1 MVTLAELS
9 ELAIRKA
16 IDSLTRLDGEV
27 AREVFTIDQE
37 VYGLQL
43 EIEHTCVDLIALHA
57 PVARDLRTITTS
69 LKITTDL
76 DRIGRYAKDVG
87 ELTLQFSP
95 SARGAE
101 SELAR
106 IREMADRTIQMVDTA
121 IDAFVKHD
129 AESVR
134 NIMQVDDD
142 VDRMHD
148 ENFNDLVKRMA
159 EGSLKIETGAR
170 YILVNRYLERIADHA
185 VNIGMRVVYMV
196 TGDWLPRERAAD
208 RAKRIPKWQGREHVS
223 IDLGFLPRPCRSGS
237 CTSGPVLRRMRQ
249 TPEESCE
256 SDFDLWKLDRDSQ
269 EETHQAE
276 FAPK

>member
-1 MVTLAELS
+1 MPQAAERKALATGLQKLNENMLTLAELS
-9 ELAIRKA
+9 ELAVRKA
-16 IDSLTRLDGEV
+16 VDGLTRFDLET
-27 AREVFTIDQE
+27 ANEVFTLDQE

-43 EIEHTCVDLIALHA
+43 EIERNCIDLLALHA

-76 DRIGRYAKDVG
+76 DRIGRYAKDLG
-87 ELTLQFSP
+87 ELTLQFGP

-101 SELAR
+101 PELAR

-148 ENFNDLVKRMA
+148 ENFNELVRRMT

-196 TGDWLPRERAAD
+196 TGDWLPRVRAAD
-208 RAKRIPKWQGREHVS
+208 RAKRVPK
-223 IDLGFLPRPCRSGS
+223 
-237 CTSGPVLRRMRQ
+237 
-249 TPEESCE
+249 
-256 SDFDLWKLDRDSQ
+256 
-269 EETHQAE
+269 
-276 FAPK
+276 

>member
-1 MVTLAELS
+1 MPQAAERKALQKGLLKLNENMVTLAELS

-16 IDSLTRLDGEV
+16 IDALTRLDGEV

-69 LKITTDL
+69 LKIKDL
-76 DRIGRYAKDVG
+76 G

-95 SARGAE
+95 FARGVE
-101 SELAR
+101 PELTR
-106 IREMADRTIQMVDTA
+106 IQEMADRTIQMVDTA

-134 NIMQVDDD
+134 NIMQVDDA
-142 VDRMHD
+142 VDQMHD
-148 ENFNDLVKRMA
+148 ENFNELVRRMT

-208 RAKRIPKWQGREHVS
+208 RAKRIPK
-223 IDLGFLPRPCRSGS
+223 
-237 CTSGPVLRRMRQ
+237 
-249 TPEESCE
+249 
-256 SDFDLWKLDRDSQ
+256 
-269 EETHQAE
+269 
-276 FAPK
+276 